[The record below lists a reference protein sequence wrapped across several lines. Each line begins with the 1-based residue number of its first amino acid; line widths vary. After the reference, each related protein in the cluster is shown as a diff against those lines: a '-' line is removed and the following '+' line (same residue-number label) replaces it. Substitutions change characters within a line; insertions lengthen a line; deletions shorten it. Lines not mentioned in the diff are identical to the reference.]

1 MFNRAGTTMGQP
13 DVIMMIYILRQHFNL
28 NFAFPTLPSF
38 YEKRPYLLDRYFK
51 LYDQYFDG
59 KFYVNYSDEEVNAY
73 LDQGLGDDLNAM
85 TFWSMYCDKFPL
97 DDRFLTTMKDKLF
110 NPPVYPDLT
119 NAKIPPPE
127 YWSLH
132 AALQLVSAKNNGC
145 LEESKFLL
153 DLRKEVEIK
162 VTDIASG
169 KIETTKYDLDIQ
181 TEALAMLYYME
192 LDEVVTEEQIDNLL
206 FHQLKGGGWSY
217 SSGSENVS
225 LHTSVLAMWVLLE
238 YKESLSAS

>member
-13 DVIMMIYILRQHFNL
+13 DVIMIIYILRQHFSL

-59 KFYVNYSDEEVNAY
+59 KFYVNYSDEEVIAF
-73 LDQGLGDDLNAM
+73 LDQGLGTDINAM
-85 TFWSMYCDKFPL
+85 TFWSMYCNKFPL
-97 DDRFLTTMKDKLF
+97 DDRFLGNMRDKIF
-110 NPPVYPDLT
+110 NPPSYPDLS
-119 NAKIPPPE
+119 NKQIPPPE

-145 LEESKFLL
+145 LQESTE
-153 DLRKEVEIK
+153 LRDIRNEVERK
-162 VTDIASG
+162 VADIASG
-169 KIETTKYDLDIQ
+169 KIETKEFDLDIQ
-181 TEALAMLYYME
+181 TEAIAMLYYMG
-192 LDEVVTEEQIDNLL
+192 LDAKVSENQIDELL
-206 FHQLKGGGWSY
+206 SHQLSGGGWSY

-238 YKESLSAS
+238 YKESLTAS